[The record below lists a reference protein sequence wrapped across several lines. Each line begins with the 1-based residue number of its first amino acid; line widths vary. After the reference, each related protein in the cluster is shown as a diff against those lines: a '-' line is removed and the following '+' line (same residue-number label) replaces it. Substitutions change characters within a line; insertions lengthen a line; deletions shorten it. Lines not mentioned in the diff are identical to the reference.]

1 MHVETAQA
9 QIIGTHLKKIGDKM
23 TIEERYNRID
33 SAPYVIF
40 QDDKTVHTVESIEI
54 FEDMVIVETNTGWL
68 FNDMD
73 LFTLEEMVDIEEKIK
88 DLLK

>member
-1 MHVETAQA
+1 MHVEIALA
-9 QIIGTHLKKIGDKM
+9 QIIGTLSKKIGDKM
-23 TIEERYNRID
+23 TIEERYDRID

-73 LFTLEEMVDIEEKIK
+73 VFTVEEMVDIENKLE

>member
-1 MHVETAQA
+1 MHVEIVLA
-9 QIIGTHLKKIGDKM
+9 QIIGTLLKKIGDKM
-23 TIEERYNRID
+23 TIEERYDRID

-54 FEDMVIVETNTGWL
+54 VEDIIIVETNTGWL

-73 LFTLEEMVDIEEKIK
+73 LFTLDEMVDIEEKIK
-88 DLLK
+88 ELLK